1 MKEQKLKIIIAL
13 MTVSVIGL
21 IAVQFYWM
29 ANIIKVEEERFRRT
43 VFRSLR
49 KVSEEIEKKEA
60 ATTVVRK
67 VSGGKGNVLFFVQD
81 ESKNKPIHLDSLRR
95 MSYLKIDTNHH
106 GFSYEVKY
114 FADNDTMVD
123 RLKAFSGNNRRARYF
138 TSPSSISN
146 SVKDTSIQK
155 RHLLVQN
162 VITELMAINAHK
174 KIEERISTDQL
185 EKDLS
190 FEFSG
195 NGISSEFYF
204 GVNRA
209 NKDSLTLLKTGTDT
223 TELKKSIFKV
233 NLFPDEIFFNP
244 NQLIVYFPHQKSYI
258 LASVGGMLVLSV
270 GLILVIVGVF
280 YKTVEMFLS
289 QKKITAV
296 KNDLIN
302 NITHEF
308 KTPISTISIA
318 CEALNEP
325 GLLIEKNSVTR
336 YSKIIK
342 EENDRLKMMVDA
354 LLNTAALEKS
364 EFNLSKEK
372 IDLHELI
379 FSAASKFEDIINKK
393 NGKII
398 FELKASRAAITGDKF
413 HLANIMN
420 NLIDNAVKYNELP
433 PEIKVSTR
441 DENKAIIITVKDNG
455 IGISKEHLSKI
466 FETFYRV
473 SSGNIQN
480 VRGNGI
486 GLSYAKKIVETLGG
500 DISVTS
506 EIGVGSEFK
515 IILPNNGVE

>member
-29 ANIIKVEEERFRRT
+29 ANIIKVEEDRFRRT

-60 ATTVVRK
+60 ATTVVKK

-81 ESKNKPIHLDSLRR
+81 ESKNKPIYLDSLRK

-138 TSPSSISN
+138 IPPSSISN

-174 KIEERISTDQL
+174 KIEERISADQL
-185 EKDLS
+185 DKNLS
-190 FEFSG
+190 FEFSS

-209 NKDSLTLLKTGTDT
+209 NKDSLTLLKKGIDT

-244 NQLIVYFPHQKSYI
+244 NQLIVYFPHQKRYI

-364 EFNLSKEK
+364 ELNLSKEK

-379 FSAASKFEDIINKK
+379 LSAASKFENIINNKS
-393 NGKII
+393 GRII
-398 FELKASRAAITGDKF
+398 FELNASRAVITGDKF
-413 HLANIMN
+413 HLTNIMT
-420 NLIDNAVKYNELP
+420 NLIDNAVKYNESP

-506 EIGVGSEFK
+506 EAGVGSEFK

>member
-1 MKEQKLKIIIAL
+1 MKERKLKIIITL

-29 ANIIKVEEERFRRT
+29 ANIIKVEEDRFRRT
-43 VFRSLR
+43 VFRSIR
-49 KVSEEIEKKEA
+49 KVSEELEKKEA
-60 ATTVVRK
+60 ATTVVKK
-67 VSGGKGNVLFFVQD
+67 VSNGKGNVLFFLQD
-81 ESKNKPIHLDSLRR
+81 QSKNKPIHLDSLRK
-95 MSYLKIDTNHH
+95 MSYLRIDTNNH
-106 GFSYEVKY
+106 GFNYEVKY

-123 RLKAFSGNNRRARYF
+123 RLKAFSGSSRFAKYF
-138 TSPSSISN
+138 IPPSSISN

-162 VITELMAINAHK
+162 IVTELMAINARK
-174 KIEERISTDQL
+174 KIEERINTDQID
-185 EKDLS
+185 KNLS
-190 FEFSG
+190 FEFSS

-209 NKDSLTLLKTGTDT
+209 IKDSLTLLKAGTDT
-223 TELKKSIFKV
+223 TELKKSMFRV

-258 LASVGGMLVLSV
+258 IASVGGMLVLSV

-364 EFNLSKEK
+364 ELNLSKEK

-379 FSAASKFEDIINKK
+379 LSTASKFEDVINQK

-398 FELKASRAAITGDKF
+398 FNLQAARSIIAGDKF
-413 HLANIMN
+413 HLTNIMN
-420 NLIDNAVKYNELP
+420 NLIDNAIKYNERP
-433 PEIKVSTR
+433 PEIKVSTTDGNR
-441 DENKAIIITVKDNG
+441 AIIITVKDNG
-455 IGISKEHLSKI
+455 IGIPKEHLIKI

-500 DISVTS
+500 DLSVTS
-506 EIGVGSEFK
+506 EVGISSEFK

>member
-29 ANIIKVEEERFRRT
+29 ANIIKVEEDRFRRT

-49 KVSEEIEKKEA
+49 KVSEELEKKEA
-60 ATTVVRK
+60 ATTVVKK
-67 VSGGKGNVLFFVQD
+67 VSNGKGNVLFFLQD
-81 ESKNKPIHLDSLRR
+81 QFKNKPIHLDSLRK
-95 MSYLKIDTNHH
+95 MSYLRIDTNNH
-106 GFSYEVKY
+106 GFNYEVKY

-123 RLKAFSGNNRRARYF
+123 RLKAFSGSSRFAKYF
-138 TSPSSISN
+138 IPPSSISN

-162 VITELMAINAHK
+162 VVTELMAINARK
-174 KIEERISTDQL
+174 KIEERVSSDQL

-190 FEFSG
+190 LEFNS

-244 NQLIVYFPHQKSYI
+244 NQLIVYFPHQKRYI

-280 YKTVEMFLS
+280 YKTVEMFLG

-364 EFNLSKEK
+364 QFNLSKEK

-379 FSAASKFEDIINKK
+379 LSAASKFENIISQHG
-393 NGKII
+393 GKII
-398 FELKASRAAITGDKF
+398 FELKASKAVVTGDKF
-413 HLANIMN
+413 HLTNIMN
-420 NLIDNAVKYNELP
+420 NLIDNAIKYNERP
-433 PEIKVSTR
+433 PEIILSTR
-441 DENKAIIITVKDNG
+441 DEYKTIIITVKDNG
-455 IGISKEHLSKI
+455 IGISKEHQTKI

-506 EIGVGSEFK
+506 EVGIGSEFR

>member
-29 ANIIKVEEERFRRT
+29 ANIIKVEEDRFRRT

-60 ATTVVRK
+60 ASTVVKK

-81 ESKNKPIHLDSLRR
+81 ESRNKPIHLDSLRK
-95 MSYLKIDTNHH
+95 MSYLRIDTNNH
-106 GFSYEVKY
+106 GFKYEVQY

-123 RLKAFSGNNRRARYF
+123 RLKAFSGNNRMARYF
-138 TSPSSISN
+138 TPPSSISS
-146 SVKDTSIQK
+146 SVRDTSIQK

-162 VITELMAINAHK
+162 VVTELMAINARK
-174 KIEERISTDQL
+174 KIEERISTDQI
-185 EKDLS
+185 EKNLS
-190 FEFSG
+190 FEFGS

-209 NKDSLTLLKTGTDT
+209 NKDSLTLLKKGTDT
-223 TELKKSIFKV
+223 TDLKKSIFKV

-258 LASVGGMLVLSV
+258 LANVGGMLVLSV

-289 QKKITAV
+289 QKKITTV

-379 FSAASKFEDIINKK
+379 LSSASKFEDIVNQK

-398 FELKASRAAITGDKF
+398 FELNATKAVITGDKF
-413 HLANIMN
+413 HLTNIIN
-420 NLIDNAVKYNELP
+420 NLIDNAIKYNERP
-433 PEIKVSTR
+433 PEITISTR
-441 DENKAIIITVKDNG
+441 DENKAIMINVKDNG

-500 DISVTS
+500 AISVSS
-506 EIGVGSEFK
+506 EIGIGSEFR

>member
-1 MKEQKLKIIIAL
+1 MKERKLKIIIAL
-13 MTVSVIGL
+13 MTISVIGL

-29 ANIIKVEEERFRRT
+29 ANIIKVEEDRFRRT
-43 VFRSLR
+43 VFHSLR

-60 ATTVVRK
+60 ATTVVKK
-67 VSGGKGNVLFFVQD
+67 VSSGKGNVLFFVQD
-81 ESKNKPIHLDSLRR
+81 ESKNKPIHLDSLRK
-95 MSYLKIDTNHH
+95 MSYLRIDTNNH
-106 GFSYEVKY
+106 GFNYEVKY
-114 FADNDTMVD
+114 FSDNDTMVE
-123 RLKAFSGNNRRARYF
+123 RLKAFSGGRNARYF
-138 TSPSSISN
+138 IPPSSFDK

-162 VITELMAINAHK
+162 VVTELMAINARK
-174 KIEERISTDQL
+174 KIEERISADQL

-190 FEFSG
+190 TEFNG

-204 GVNRA
+204 CVNRT
-209 NKDSLTLLKTGTDT
+209 NKDSLTLLKAGADT

-244 NQLIVYFPHQKSYI
+244 NQLIVYFPHQKRYI

-280 YKTVEMFLS
+280 YKTVEMFLG

-364 EFNLSKEK
+364 EFNLTKEK

-379 FSAASKFEDIINKK
+379 LFSVSKFENIINQK
-393 NGKII
+393 NGKINL
-398 FELKASRAAITGDKF
+398 ELNASRAVIIGDKF
-413 HLANIMN
+413 HLTNIMN
-420 NLIDNAVKYNELP
+420 NLIDNAIKYNERP
-433 PEIKVSTR
+433 PEIKISTR
-441 DENKAIIITVKDNG
+441 DENKTIIITIKDNG
-455 IGISKEHLSKI
+455 IGISREHLVKI
-466 FETFYRV
+466 FETFYRI

-506 EIGVGSEFK
+506 EVGVVSEFK

>member
-1 MKEQKLKIIIAL
+1 MKERKLKIIVAL
-13 MTVSVIGL
+13 MTASVIGL
-21 IAVQFYWM
+21 IAVQFYWI
-29 ANIIKVEEERFRRT
+29 ANIIKVEEDRFRRT
-43 VFRSLR
+43 VFHSIR
-49 KVSEEIEKKEA
+49 KVSEELEKKEA
-60 ATTVVRK
+60 ATTVVKK
-67 VSGGKGNVLFFVQD
+67 VSGGKGNILFFIQN
-81 ESKNKPIHLDSLRR
+81 ESKNKPIHLDSLRK
-95 MSYLKIDTNHH
+95 MSYLRIDTNNR
-106 GFSYEVKY
+106 GFNYEVKY

-138 TSPSSISN
+138 IPPSSISN
-146 SVKDTSIQK
+146 SVKDTSLQK

-162 VITELMAINAHK
+162 VVTELMAINARK
-174 KIEERISTDQL
+174 KIEERISADQL

-190 FEFSG
+190 IEFNS

-209 NKDSLTLLKTGTDT
+209 NKDSLTLLKKGVDT

-244 NQLIVYFPHQKSYI
+244 NQLIVYFPHQKRYI

-280 YKTVEMFLS
+280 YKTVEMFLG

-354 LLNTAALEKS
+354 LLNTAALEKG
-364 EFNLSKEK
+364 EFNLSKENV
-372 IDLHELI
+372 DLHELI
-379 FSAASKFEDIINKK
+379 LSTASKFKDIINKK
-393 NGKII
+393 SGKII
-398 FELKASRAAITGDKF
+398 FELNASRAVIPGDKF
-413 HLANIMN
+413 HLTNILN
-420 NLIDNAVKYNELP
+420 NLIDNAIKYNERP
-433 PEIKVSTR
+433 PEIKISTR
-441 DENKAIIITVKDNG
+441 DENKAIIITVEDNG
-455 IGISKEHLSKI
+455 IGISREHLNKI

-506 EIGVGSEFK
+506 EVGVGSEFK